1 MLIGTKMRDYLTDS
15 FPHWTP
21 VVRSLATMQSPL
33 SLLAYLDRPGRIP
46 F

>member
-1 MLIGTKMRDYLTDS
+1 MLIGTKMRDYPTAS

-21 VVRSLATMQSPL
+21 VVRSLATMQS
-33 SLLAYLDRPGRIP
+33 RIVAPCP